1 VGTDSPFWVP
11 GEAEHEIRERLED
24 GVTGLY
30 GDLPAGVGPL
40 LEVAATCVARAFD
53 ADAEGNWELCD
64 AILAEGQGAS
74 GEIFTDLAE
83 RVVSPAYPYRVDS
96 PYWDSFLAHLAV
108 TVLAPPPA
116 PASAPRSPEPPQA
129 KPVKLADELRK
140 MGLM

>member
-1 VGTDSPFWVP
+1 MGSDSPFWVP
-11 GEAEHEIRERLED
+11 GEAEARERLED

-40 LEVAATCVARAFD
+40 LEVAATCVAHAFD
-53 ADAEGNWELCD
+53 AYAKGNWELCD
-64 AILAEGQGAS
+64 ALLSEGKSAS
-74 GEIFTDLAE
+74 GEIFTGLVE

-96 PYWDSFLAHLAV
+96 PYWDSFLAHLTV

-116 PASAPRSPEPPQA
+116 PVPPLQPPSPPSEP
-129 KPVKLADELRK
+129 VNLADDLRA